1 VNVTIEQ
8 LRRMILNEVDSD
20 SDGVPDSE
28 ELVDA
33 WTFAP
38 TAEEEAKKIN
48 AQTGVHL
55 VTDPEHWAE
64 YGIHTGEELARSLL
78 ASTYSDTYKGIHGI
92 RPRWVRTSEMS
103 VQEIQELISDLHR
116 RSEERSESEEW
127 MEDRFHDDQ
136 EGWESDIEDER
147 RDAQRAYDDSRE
159 AEIAAAAAEEE
170 AMKIPEE
177 GEDLP
182 SFQGMGRRLD
192 SGFKRGRHPPGRS
205 SWMRDKLSESL
216 SGLDKQ
222 YYGQAVQD
230 IVQTFHDNM
239 IHLFDDEP
247 SMFQGRSSRS
257 EWEQRVSAASAELQ
271 ERLENSVVDITRKIE
286 DQIHDGQFASR
297 DLSREGPSQEIW
309 ENNIRNGNKRRV
321 TKSQLRRMI
330 REALLSEER
339 LDEGE
344 CPEDG
349 CIQKRGKG
357 WVVISNKTGECWGR
371 SKKDDGECT
380 YHDTRE
386 EAEDAL
392 KAYHV
397 R

>member
-1 VNVTIEQ
+1 A
-8 LRRMILNEVDSD
+8 
-20 SDGVPDSE
+20 SE
-28 ELVDA
+28 E
-33 WTFAP
+33 
-38 TAEEEAKKIN
+38 
-48 AQTGVHL
+48 
-55 VTDPEHWAE
+55 
-64 YGIHTGEELARSLL
+64 AR
-78 ASTYSDTYKGIHGI
+78 
-92 RPRWVRTSEMS
+92 
-103 VQEIQELISDLHR
+103 
-116 RSEERSESEEW
+116 
-127 MEDRFHDDQ
+127 
-136 EGWESDIEDER
+136 
-147 RDAQRAYDDSRE
+147 
-159 AEIAAAAAEEE
+159 
-170 AMKIPEE
+170 MKIPEE
-177 GEDLP
+177 GEEFP
-182 SFQGMGRRLD
+182 SHQGMGRR
-192 SGFKRGRHPPGRS
+192 SMWSSEKKFREGRI
-205 SWMRDKLSESL
+205 SESL
-216 SGLDKQ
+216 TGLDKQ
-222 YYGQAVQD
+222 YYGRAVQD
-230 IVQTFHDNM
+230 IVQTFRDNM
-239 IHLFDDEP
+239 LHLLDAQPAIFL
-247 SMFQGRSSRS
+247 QGRSSGP
-257 EWEQRVSAASAELQ
+257 EWEQQVSAASEELQ
-271 ERLENSVVDITRKIE
+271 ERLENSVIDITRKVE
-286 DQIHDGQFASR
+286 DLLHDGQFTSR